1 MKSTLVRMAAVA
13 LVTGV
18 ALWPIGTFLIWRT
31 PTSNCLWGYGS
42 AECAQS
48 NFSGFDGTKVEAVPK
63 GSGGREAL
71 MLAVYFGPTVA
82 LLLGGV
88 LLGVAR
94 PQTHNA

>member
-18 ALWPIGTFLIWRT
+18 ALWPIGTFLIWRS
-31 PTSNCLWGYGS
+31 PTSKCLWGHGS
-42 AECAQS
+42 AECTRS
-48 NFSGFDGTKVEAVPK
+48 NFSGFGGTKVEAVPK
-63 GSGGREAL
+63 GSDGREAL

-88 LLGVAR
+88 LLGVATR
-94 PQTHNA
+94 RK